1 MVGIQRLPATKT
13 VPYQSLISGLI
24 QQFAEDHLTEKVK
37 G

>member
-1 MVGIQRLPATKT
+1 

-24 QQFAEDHLTEKVK
+24 HQFVEGDLTEKVK